1 MFAWYVGCKMRKA
14 FESDLRVVR
23 KKLTPCDRMMV
34 ARRLRQVMDEVA
46 ETEASSG
53 RRKAVVLSFLQAL
66 VQQAQADRHAALAGG
81 ARNKSDPEWCAASLA
96 ELWAVSKLDEELRK
110 ISLGTFHRIDEAAFN
125 FVLETLGSEEIAG

>member
-1 MFAWYVGCKMRKA
+1 MFAWYVGRKLRKA

-66 VQQAQADRHAALAGG
+66 VQQAQADRHAALAAG
-81 ARNKSDPEWCAASLA
+81 ATNKSDPEWCAASLA
-96 ELWAVSKLDEELRK
+96 ELWVVSKLDAELRK

-125 FVLETLGSEEIAG
+125 FVLETLGPEEIAG